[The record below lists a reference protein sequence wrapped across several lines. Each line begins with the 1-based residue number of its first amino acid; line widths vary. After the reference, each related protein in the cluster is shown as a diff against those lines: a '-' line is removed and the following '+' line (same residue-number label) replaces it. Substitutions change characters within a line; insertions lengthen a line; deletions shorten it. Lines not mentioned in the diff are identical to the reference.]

1 MTTDRSSENQ
11 SDWTSDRWIQWR
23 EEICDR
29 FENAL
34 RLWQPSEGDRPRAED
49 YLADVPESH
58 GWQVLD
64 CLLLLEEDYRRQSG
78 ETGSLVGEFRA
89 RFPVFANQI
98 ERAFAGHDSPA
109 ATETQPNTTQGIGRR
124 VREYELQEKLG
135 QGGMGVVWKAWHVRL
150 KKYRAVKVLHSQLL
164 ESPEVRDRFLNEME
178 ALARFEHTNIVRAH
192 DAFEEGGQLY
202 LVMEYVEGSDVNRLV
217 DQGKNLAVGAA
228 CEIIHQAAQGLAALH
243 DQHVTHRDIKPS
255 NLMLTKD
262 PDSSRLVVK
271 VMDFG
276 LSQIDAERGLTNSGE
291 VFGTCEFMA
300 PEQYESCH
308 DLTPAADVYSLGC
321 SLFFLLTGRP
331 PYTAEGSRGAQAVH
345 LMLAHQN
352 APIPRLREVCPQGV
366 GLQPLLDRMMAKK
379 AEKRFPSAIELLHEL
394 EPFADQQQLKAAL
407 AERGTTIPADLS
419 HKKPR
424 KSQRPLASLVT
435 RRAFLWAIAAIA
447 LMGAAIGA
455 VVTIYD
461 RSFQPR
467 LKELHLHAASVAS
480 DYGKEIER
488 RLNMLRVAAR
498 DSRLPELLL
507 ATKDAKVGSREF
519 SELRT
524 WLEGAKLDS
533 GLTPSEQEET
543 TWFVT
548 DAAGRQVAREPHGS
562 SLGQSDYWTRSYFHG
577 SPADLDAEVDEP
589 ARVSPIREET
599 VSAPYLSTSEDGK
612 WKIAFSMPIF
622 ASTHEE
628 ADQPLG
634 VLSMS
639 VRLEDLTWFQAGV
652 ENSAVTIVEL
662 YRQNWLDDGLTGQI
676 RIGQIFDHSGLTA
689 ALAGTD
695 AQSDPICLAPELV
708 THLQRLRQQ
717 RFNSFLRREKRS
729 LCDLCVSRNYLDP
742 VSAHPTSPRRAA
754 FEPVFVPGPSHK
766 LANLGWLVI
775 VHDFYPADRPAN
787 R

>member
-11 SDWTSDRWIQWR
+11 ADWTSDRWIEWR
-23 EEICDR
+23 EEICAK

-34 RLWQPSEGDRPRAED
+34 RHWQSADGDRPRAED

-58 GWQVLD
+58 GWQVLH

-78 ETGSLVGEFRA
+78 EGGSMVGEFRS
-89 RFPVFANQI
+89 RFPGFASEI
-98 ERAFAGHDSPA
+98 ERAFSCQDFPT
-109 ATETQPNTTQGIGRR
+109 ATQVHATTFQGTGMR
-124 VREYELQEKLG
+124 VREYELQVKLG

-150 KKYRAVKVLHSQLL
+150 KKFRAVKVLHSQLL
-164 ESPEVRDRFLNEME
+164 ESPDVRDRFLNEME
-178 ALARFEHTNIVRAH
+178 ALARFEHRNIVRAH

-217 DQGKNLAVGAA
+217 GQSKKLAVGAA
-228 CEIIHQAAQGLAALH
+228 CEIVHQAAQGLAALH

-262 PDSSRLVVK
+262 PDSNRLVVK

-276 LSQIDAERGLTNSGE
+276 LSQIDTERGLTNSGE

-331 PYTAEGSRGAQAVH
+331 PYTAEGSRGAQALK

-352 APIPRLREVCPQGV
+352 APIPRLREVCPDGV

-379 AEKRFPSAIELLHEL
+379 AEMRFPSALELLHEL

-407 AERGTTIPADLS
+407 AERDTTIPADLPR
-419 HKKPR
+419 KTPR
-424 KSQRPLASLVT
+424 KSKGRFASLLT
-435 RRAFLWAIAAIA
+435 RRALIRAIAAVA
-447 LMGAAIGA
+447 LTGAAIGS
-455 VVTIYD
+455 VVKIYD
-461 RSFQPR
+461 ESSQPR

-480 DYGKEIER
+480 DYGKEVER
-488 RLNMLRVAAR
+488 RLNMLRIAAR
-498 DSRLPELLL
+498 DPRLPDLLL
-507 ATKDAKVGSREF
+507 ATENAKVGSREF
-519 SELRT
+519 SELTT
-524 WLEGAKLDS
+524 WLESAKLDS
-533 GLTPSEQEET
+533 GLTASEQENT

-562 SLGQSDYWTRSYFHG
+562 SLGKSDYWTRSYFHG
-577 SPADLDAEVDEP
+577 SPIDLDAEVDEP
-589 ARVSPIREET
+589 GSVSPIREET

-612 WKIAFSMPIF
+612 WKIAFSTPIF
-622 ASTHEE
+622 ASSRERDGE
-628 ADQPLG
+628 PLG

-652 ENSAVTIVEL
+652 DNSAVTIVEL
-662 YRQNWLDDGLTGQI
+662 YRKNWLEDGLTGQT
-676 RIGQIFDHSGLTA
+676 RIGQIIDHSGLLA
-689 ALAGTD
+689 ALVGKD
-695 AQSDPICLAPELV
+695 AESDPFCVAPELV
-708 THLQRLRQQ
+708 TQLQELREQ
-717 RFNSFLRREKRS
+717 RFKSFLRREKRS
-729 LCDLCVSRNYLDP
+729 LCDLCVSKKYLDP
-742 VSAHPTSPRRAA
+742 VSANPTSPRRAA
-754 FEPVFVPGPSHK
+754 FEPVFVLGPSRK
-766 LANLGWLVI
+766 LTNLGWLVI